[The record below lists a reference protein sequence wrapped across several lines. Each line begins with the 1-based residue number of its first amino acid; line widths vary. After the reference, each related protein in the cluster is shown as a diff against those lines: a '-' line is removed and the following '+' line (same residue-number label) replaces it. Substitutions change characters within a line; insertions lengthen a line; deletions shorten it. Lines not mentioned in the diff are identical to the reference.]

1 MTQCQVNIDQQE
13 SMHLRSIQHQES
25 IIIIL
30 DYSDQK
36 YLDFKNDLRNVSTAY
51 YRTNAQTLTAVY
63 FTNYNSL

>member
-1 MTQCQVNIDQQE
+1 
-13 SMHLRSIQHQES
+13 MHLRSIQHQES